1 MDLDLGLGGPLS
13 AAYPGYSVGES
24 PSGSASDI
32 VKVGYL
38 TSSQYK
44 GRVLHFFQTI
54 EVVEQRID
62 LVHRQ
67 RRVFA
72 IVDDFDYEK
81 DVHAG
86 VTRCIALS
94 RVEELKLPQNEMKAL
109 LGPFTEFDVLIQ
121 GSCIL
126 DFIRTIG
133 ALYSPN
139 VSGNQ
144 MLLLEIDEMTSK
156 TVKCHLYTK
165 DISGGRQQGSGKLIQ
180 QQLPALQ
187 DRPSAASGGLGH
199 IDEFVDDLVLHPSL
213 KSAVS
218 RPGSLPPHPEMPASM
233 SGVGSVSRNE
243 SGELK
248 NRIRELEMELSQATR
263 GHKQTEDMLKSEINS
278 LRADITNAVR
288 QQQQQQQQPVA
299 QMQPPPPAGGPP
311 MWLQPHHDGADAQS
325 QSGGRIMNSA
335 GLFNTP
341 TQIPPPATG
350 NRNISP
356 FKTAPAAAVSQM
368 SPAALNSPSQ
378 GSIWG
383 F

>member
-1 MDLDLGLGGPLS
+1 MDLDLGLGGPLA
-13 AAYPGYSVGES
+13 AAYSGYSNPNP
-24 PSGSASDI
+24 PSGNSGDT

-38 TSSQYK
+38 TSSQYR
-44 GRVLHFFQTI
+44 GTVLHFFQTI

-86 VTRCIALS
+86 VTRCISLS

-156 TVKCHLYTK
+156 TVKCHLYTR
-165 DISGGRQQGSGKLIQ
+165 DIGNKQHNQQVKIAQ

-187 DRPSAASGGLGH
+187 DRQLGSSSGLH
-199 IDEFVDDLVLHPSL
+199 VDEYVDDLVMHPSM
-213 KSAVS
+213 KSIAS
-218 RPGSLPPHPEMPASM
+218 RPASHLPPPPEPPASF
-233 SGVGSVSRNE
+233 VGSVGRNE

-248 NRIRELEMELSQATR
+248 GRIRELEMELSQATR
-263 GHKQTEDMLKSEINS
+263 GHKQTEDMLKGEINN
-278 LRADITNAVR
+278 LRVEITSAMR
-288 QQQQQQQQPVA
+288 QQQQGQPVA
-299 QMQPPPPAGGPP
+299 QMQPAPPAGGPP
-311 MWLQPHHDGADAQS
+311 MWLQPHHDNIDNQS
-325 QSGGRIMNSA
+325 QSGGRIMSSA

-341 TQIPPPATG
+341 SSSVPPPAG

-356 FKTAPAAAVSQM
+356 FKTVQPPIGQM
-368 SPAALNSPSQ
+368 SPALNSPSQ